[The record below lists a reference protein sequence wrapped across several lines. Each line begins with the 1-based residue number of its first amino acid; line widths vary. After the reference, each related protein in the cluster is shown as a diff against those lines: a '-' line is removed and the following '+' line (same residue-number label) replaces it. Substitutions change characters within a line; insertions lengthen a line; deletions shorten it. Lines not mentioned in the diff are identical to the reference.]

1 MKRPE
6 VQTQRFSLAVL
17 GTGLALGVVL
27 QALQVLRSAGLA
39 G

>member
-6 VQTQRFSLAVL
+6 ALTQRFSLALL

-27 QALQVLRSAGLA
+27 QVLQVLRGAGLA

>member
-1 MKRPE
+1 MKRHAAPS
-6 VQTQRFSLAVL
+6 QQLALAVL

-27 QALQVLRSAGLA
+27 QVLQILRGAGLA

>member
-1 MKRPE
+1 MKRPAACSP
-6 VQTQRFSLAVL
+6 SLSLVVL

-27 QALQVLRSAGLA
+27 QAIQILRSAGLA

>member
-1 MKRPE
+1 MKRPA
-6 VQTQRFSLAVL
+6 VQSPPFALAVL

-27 QALQVLRSAGLA
+27 QAIQILRSAGLA

>member
-1 MKRPE
+1 MKRTE
-6 VQTQRFSLAVL
+6 ALTQRFSLALL

-27 QALQVLRSAGLA
+27 QAIQILRGAGMA

>member
-6 VQTQRFSLAVL
+6 AQTQRFSLALL

-27 QALQVLRSAGLA
+27 QAIQVLRSAGLA